1 MDYRLPDLNGL
12 DVISVLRELL
22 PASQFI
28 LISGEETFLEG
39 ATIQNT
45 NTLAILRKPFSSKQV
60 AGYIQNK
67 FH

>member
-39 ATIQNT
+39 ATIKNT